1 MKSDEKNQI
10 YTQEKG
16 PQKEKT
22 QDLTDKQEGKEEKLF
37 YDSESR
43 KTVGVCE
50 SLVAYGTEKKR
61 QGEYTVEDYRNWPA
75 EERVELIDGEIIQ
88 MESPSFNHQAALQEF
103 NIQFS
108 LYILKKKGK
117 CRVLTSPLDVQ
128 LDEDDQTMLQPDLL
142 ILCDERKIRS
152 WGIFGAPDFVL
163 EILSPST
170 RTYDMIRKKNKYIAA
185 GVKEYWILDLEKEKI
200 ITYAEK
206 NGYVSSIHP
215 LQGRVGVV
223 LYDNDLEI
231 ELDFIRGRL
240 HRE

>member
-1 MKSDEKNQI
+1 M
-10 YTQEKG
+10 
-16 PQKEKT
+16 
-22 QDLTDKQEGKEEKLF
+22 
-37 YDSESR
+37 
-43 KTVGVCE
+43 
-50 SLVAYGTEKKR
+50 
-61 QGEYTVEDYRNWPA
+61 
-75 EERVELIDGEIIQ
+75 IDGEIIQ

-128 LDEDDQTMLQPDLL
+128 LDEDDRTILQPDFI
-142 ILCDERKIRS
+142 ILCDEKRIRN

-215 LQGRVGVV
+215 LQGRVGVA
-223 LYDNDLEI
+223 LYENELEI
-231 ELDFIRGRL
+231 DLDSIREGL
-240 HRE
+240 YREQI